1 VPDQR
6 RRKGAEDRERVPYAQ
21 WGEDFFAEAVS
32 EERVL
37 GAVNTIAGQPIDF
50 GPMGVGPG
58 RIAKVRA
65 YGEIGEA
72 AATRLPPASSGGLIG
87 YHVVLPVR
95 LTFEVDLQ
103 VDSHRFE
110 AQLLVPLTLV
120 AVALSGVRIWIEAT
134 PPTGSEIEVDLQATG
149 LRASVLQRVADV
161 EGELKRFVARYVA
174 HELDKPHVQEVRL
187 IDVSRAIDS
196 AWASI
201 GPTRPRKGS
210 EEAPESATADLNEAL
225 EREIRDHESTFL
237 GDPAEAGR
245 ELG

>member
-1 VPDQR
+1 MADRAQRVPD
-6 RRKGAEDRERVPYAQ
+6 DMRVPYAQ
-21 WGEDFFAEAVS
+21 WGEDFFADAVS

-72 AATRLPPASSGGLIG
+72 AATRLPPGSTGGLIG
-87 YHVVLPVR
+87 YQVVLPVR

-110 AQLLVPLTLV
+110 AQLLVPLKLT
-120 AVALSGVRIWIEAT
+120 AVALSGVRIYIDAT
-134 PPTGSEIEVDLQATG
+134 PPTGSEIQVELQANG
-149 LRASVLQRVADV
+149 LRASVLQRVAGV

-174 HELDKPHVQEVRL
+174 RELDKPHVQEARL
-187 IDVSRAIDS
+187 IDVSKAIDS

-201 GPTRPRKGS
+201 GPKRSRQGAQ
-210 EEAPESATADLNEAL
+210 EAPESPTADLNEAL
-225 EREIRDHESTFL
+225 EREIRDHESTL
-237 GDPAEAGR
+237 LAEPSEAAR